1 MNRGGNAVQFGAG
14 GGGAGYWGGDGGDG
28 LYGGGGGGGAGYSD
42 TQRGGKGG
50 EGVLVAQFENG
61 TPNVAIITSGTT
73 YTVPA
78 RTSAV
83 KLWVVGAGGGGAGAS
98 ASNGTAGGGGGAGA
112 LVIKTFS
119 SNINLAGTFT
129 SAAGAPGTSTGRG
142 GASVFPDNA
151 LNNGRPGTLG
161 IPDGTPGV
169 FGGGGAGGF
178 AANAQQ
184 IEYAGTK
191 GGDGYVK
198 LVITNYAQPGRPET
212 MPNIIQ
218 RSSTFSSDAGNIVI
232 RAAHVNNMYQNL
244 VGWAGS
250 THTHDVSDEY

>member
-1 MNRGGNAVQFGAG
+1 VII
-14 GGGAGYWGGDGGDG
+14 
-28 LYGGGGGGGAGYSD
+28 
-42 TQRGGKGG
+42 
-50 EGVLVAQFENG
+50 AQFQDA
-61 TPNVAIITSGTT
+61 TPNVAIITSGST

-78 RTSAV
+78 NTTSV
-83 KLWVVGAGGGGAGAS
+83 KLWAVGGGGGGAGAS
-98 ASNGTAGGGGGAGA
+98 ASNGPAGGGGGAGSF
-112 LVIKTFS
+112 VVKTFS
-119 SNINLAGTFT
+119 NTTNLSGNFFT
-129 SAAGAPGTSTGRG
+129 AAGAPGTVLGVG

-184 IEYAGTK
+184 VEYVGTK
-191 GGDGYVK
+191 GGDGYIR
-198 LVITNYAQPGRPET
+198 LTITNFAEPGVA
-212 MPNIIQ
+212 MPNIAV
-218 RSSTFSSDAGNIVI
+218 RHSYFSSDAGNIVI

-250 THTHDVSDEY
+250 THIHDVSDEF